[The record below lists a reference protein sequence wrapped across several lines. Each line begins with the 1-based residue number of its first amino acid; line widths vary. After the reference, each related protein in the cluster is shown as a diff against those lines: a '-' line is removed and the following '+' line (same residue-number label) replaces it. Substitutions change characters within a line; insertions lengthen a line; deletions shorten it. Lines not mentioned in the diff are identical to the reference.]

1 MLRIAI
7 GSTNPVKIE
16 ATRIAIAKIYKNFD
30 VVPVDIKSIV
40 SAFPTS
46 DEEMVKGAIY
56 RARESMKNAKA
67 DIGIG
72 LEGGYHCYSW
82 GCFIKAW
89 GAATDGSIIGIG
101 ASPAVPIPDELIEI
115 IDPKIDD
122 KSKQS
127 VDSFFGI
134 ENLAKKQGIMGAIT
148 KGALTRQESLVQA
161 VVSAMGRI
169 ISKKVFDGAK
179 TRSL

>member
-1 MLRIAI
+1 LKIAI

-16 ATRIAIAKIYKNFD
+16 ATRLAMQKIFGDFD
-30 VVPVDIKSIV
+30 LVSVDVKTIV

-46 DEEMVKGAIY
+46 DSEMVHGAVH
-56 RARESMKNAKA
+56 RAKESKIRANA

-72 LEGGYHCYSW
+72 LEGGYHCYEW

-89 GAATDGSIIGIG
+89 GAATDGIIVGIG
-101 ASPAVPIPDELIEI
+101 ASPAVPIPNALIEI

-148 KGALTRQESLVQA
+148 KGALTRQESLIQA

-169 ISKKVFDGAK
+169 ISKEVF
-179 TRSL
+179 